1 MSIPQTILAIVDDYA
16 GAPVG
21 TICRDWEPNRDV
33 STAAWIKVGA
43 DHWEGTGGDG
53 RITDEEMA
61 ASASFVAYRPA

>member
-1 MSIPQTILAIVDDYA
+1 MSIQQTILAIVDDYA

-21 TICRDWEPNRDV
+21 TICRDWTTNRDV

-43 DHWEGTGGDG
+43 DHWEETGSDG

-61 ASASFVAYRPA
+61 ASASFVAYLPA